1 MRLRPAPL
9 VIALTLVLLA
19 LPPPPAAQQAAAPGA
34 ASPLPPATPVQ
45 DLKSLAGKWEGRI
58 MPRRGGSE
66 PGAWIIRAD
75 GSFDLEPFGHRGVLE
90 LSEGKLRYRNLT
102 TGRGGTVTLHEG
114 GGRRVLR
121 AASASGDFTFEFTAV
136 PAGAPRAA
144 GPRPAIR
151 IGILTSSPVK
161 QEYQRVLEELGY
173 VDGKTIALEYR
184 LGPPGRKPHGSQR
197 SLSRDERQAPAAPH
211 RGGSGPQAGRRPG
224 EPDPPGRGSSAG

>member
-1 MRLRPAPL
+1 MRLRPAPF
-9 VIALTLVLLA
+9 VIALALALLA
-19 LPPPPAAQQAAAPGA
+19 LPPAPAAQQAGAPGA
-34 ASPLPPATPVQ
+34 APPLPPATPIQ
-45 DLKSLAGKWEGRI
+45 DLKSPA
-58 MPRRGGSE
+58 
-66 PGAWIIRAD
+66 GAWIIRAD

-121 AASASGDFTFEFTAV
+121 AASADGDFTFEFTAV

-144 GPRPAIR
+144 GPRPAIG